1 MWCSLAEW
9 MLYIVRCCV
18 DVCITPP
25 GPVILIGVCSL
36 VLELV
41 HSLTPSNFRFDRWL
55 TLINASPAVC
65 VKMKSVS
72 VVDAHQYPVR
82 AHALRGVVLACG
94 RAVAQR
100 TECCVGAVPQ
110 KQRARTLPFS
120 RWISRTAAEQLANI
134 LAKPSRERHRLAKE
148 AVARG
153 EAEQRKDD
161 ADGTMGHSRRQQ
173 NQGTTTTTTSYTA
186 NKAASADLFND
197 AKQVAVDT
205 AGQASAAAGAAA
217 TFAAAEVVVALSGGN
232 TTAEEA
238 VDIAV
243 DGAAQ
248 AVKTVVGAAVA
259 LNFLAAVGKAAATI
273 AAAAAIGPSV
283 KVLSVASAVAL
294 TSENETEAFLKDLG
308 DSYQEHYAGTSR
320 RPRRRGRRPR
330 AQRWLEAADEAAE
343 ENTLARAR
351 AAAAEEEATAA
362 KAAELSAWVDD
373 VYRDLQA
380 LERAPLDPGAARAA
394 ERSTGRLRQ
403 LAADLPPRLEAEAEE
418 ILSSVDGAQANAL
431 CVVRAAQRQQLD
443 AARSAR
449 RAEADALAAAEA
461 VAAAAGEVAA
471 SAAPRRRVPRWFGGR
486 KMPQCHPRPR
496 RKMAFPQPSPLAIPR
511 ARSRRIA
518 RSIRGLSI
526 RHTLRRVGTI
536 MSALKSQTR
545 RLLRG
550 PGTMSAEADTISKDT
565 RHVD

>member
-1 MWCSLAEW
+1 MKSAS
-9 MLYIVRCCV
+9 
-18 DVCITPP
+18 
-25 GPVILIGVCSL
+25 IL
-36 VLELV
+36 
-41 HSLTPSNFRFDRWL
+41 FAL
-55 TLINASPAVC
+55 TLSVASCLRAGAPSPNGRSAARRSGASKATSKDSPVFE
-65 VKMKSVS
+65 
-72 VVDAHQYPVR
+72 VD
-82 AHALRGVVLACG
+82 
-94 RAVAQR
+94 
-100 TECCVGAVPQ
+100 
-110 KQRARTLPFS
+110 
-120 RWISRTAAEQLANI
+120 ISNAAEQLANI

-161 ADGTMGHSRRQQ
+161 ADGTMSHSRRQQ

-308 DSYQEHYAGTSR
+308 DSYQEHYAR
-320 RPRRRGRRPR
+320 NLAEAKAAREKAAR
-330 AQRWLEAADEAAE
+330 AAWLEAADEAAE

-351 AAAAEEEATAA
+351 AAAAA
-362 KAAELSAWVDD
+362 
-373 VYRDLQA
+373 
-380 LERAPLDPGAARAA
+380 
-394 ERSTGRLRQ
+394 
-403 LAADLPPRLEAEAEE
+403 
-418 ILSSVDGAQANAL
+418 
-431 CVVRAAQRQQLD
+431 
-443 AARSAR
+443 
-449 RAEADALAAAEA
+449 
-461 VAAAAGEVAA
+461 
-471 SAAPRRRVPRWFGGR
+471 
-486 KMPQCHPRPR
+486 
-496 RKMAFPQPSPLAIPR
+496 
-511 ARSRRIA
+511 
-518 RSIRGLSI
+518 
-526 RHTLRRVGTI
+526 
-536 MSALKSQTR
+536 
-545 RLLRG
+545 
-550 PGTMSAEADTISKDT
+550 
-565 RHVD
+565 